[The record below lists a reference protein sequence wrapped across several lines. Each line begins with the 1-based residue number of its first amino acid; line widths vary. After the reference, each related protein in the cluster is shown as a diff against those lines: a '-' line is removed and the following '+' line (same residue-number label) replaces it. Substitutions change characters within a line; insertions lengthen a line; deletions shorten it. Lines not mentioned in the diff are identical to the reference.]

1 MVFLY
6 ILSSFGLHFSFSCFF
21 FFFKFILSKALLFGF
36 MLILLVHLH
45 SAESTLGLPVLK
57 WTAAFWVVPPISRAQ
72 PGDPS
77 LVTRH
82 INITIRHRFTYTLK
96 RRLTVSIGFIR
107 VGFELHWN
115 AGLPRSFVIL
125 CNLANGRLAAT
136 SLAVTSWKQTSSCRK
151 ISNCSCQLIRQCCYR
166 DLVNLT
172 VMYWLERRKWTAE
185 KKKNKFPKWCQRRH

>member
-1 MVFLY
+1 
-6 ILSSFGLHFSFSCFF
+6 
-21 FFFKFILSKALLFGF
+21 

-45 SAESTLGLPVLK
+45 SVESTLGLPVLK

-172 VMYWLERRKWTAE
+172 VMYWLERRKWIAE
-185 KKKNKFPKWCQRRH
+185 KKKKKNFQSGANSAIKICHWSGYLITDETVKGWIK